1 MAETTTNKTA
11 ELRTLLT
18 KGQTEGQKALAK
30 SGRLCARD
38 RMNLI
43 FDEGTFVEIG
53 AYIGRKRTELDT
65 EADDS
70 FEPVITG
77 YGAVNGTLVYAF
89 SQDYSRLHGALGEM
103 HAKKIVNIIKMAAKA
118 DAPIIG
124 VFDSA
129 GAKILEGVDA
139 LAGYG
144 SIMCALEDADIPKI
158 AVVAGICGG
167 STAVMAEMFDVVV
180 GAKKTG
186 KLYAALSGKA
196 EDAISVDPSLIDIV
210 CADDK
215 AATLKARDLI
225 KYFAGASESADDINR
240 VLDIEGFLA
249 NDNYDIHD
257 IIAHTFDAGSFTEL
271 CGENAKSMVTG
282 LATIGGNPVV
292 VIANNPSYKDGFLC
306 TGAAKKAIFAL
317 ETAMTAE
324 LPVVTLVDGNG
335 IGDSKNFEEKGFARI
350 LARLASMYAQRNCTY
365 MNLPSVT
372 VTLGMS
378 YGTAYTVMGSKAL
391 TGGVALALDRAR
403 ISPMSPDSAV
413 AFLDA
418 VKNESKHKETAKAW
432 ADRYASPLEAAK
444 SGHIDDII
452 DSAELRQRIGAA
464 LAMLL

>member
-1 MAETTTNKTA
+1 MAETVIKTTA
-11 ELRTLLT
+11 ELRELLT
-18 KGQTEGQKALAK
+18 KGQTAEQKALAK
-30 SGRLCARD
+30 AGRLCARD
-38 RMNLI
+38 HMGLI

-53 AYIGRKRTELDT
+53 AYVGRKRTELDK

-103 HAKKIVNIIKMAAKA
+103 HAKKIVNIIKMAVKA
-118 DAPIIG
+118 NAPIIG

-144 SIMCALEDADIPKI
+144 SIMCALEDADVPKI
-158 AVVAGICGG
+158 AVVAGVCGG
-167 STAVMAEMFDVVV
+167 STAVLAEMFDITI

-186 KLYAALSGKA
+186 KLYVALSGKA
-196 EDAISVDPSLIDIV
+196 DDAISVDPSLIDIV
-210 CADDK
+210 CKDDK
-215 AATLKARDLI
+215 EATLKARDLI
-225 KYFAGASESADDINR
+225 KYFAGETETADDINR
-240 VLDIEGFLA
+240 VLDIEGFFA
-249 NDNYDIHD
+249 NEAYDIHD

-271 CGENAKSMVTG
+271 GSENGKSMVTG

-292 VIANNPSYKDGFLC
+292 VIANNPAHKGGAIC
-306 TGAAKKAIFAL
+306 PCAAKKAIFAL

-335 IGDSKNFEEKGFARI
+335 VGDKKEMEEKGFARI

-372 VTLGMS
+372 VTLGAS
-378 YGTAYTVMGSKAL
+378 HGTAYTVMGSKAL

-403 ISPMSPDSAV
+403 IAPMRPDSAV
-413 AFLDA
+413 AFLDE